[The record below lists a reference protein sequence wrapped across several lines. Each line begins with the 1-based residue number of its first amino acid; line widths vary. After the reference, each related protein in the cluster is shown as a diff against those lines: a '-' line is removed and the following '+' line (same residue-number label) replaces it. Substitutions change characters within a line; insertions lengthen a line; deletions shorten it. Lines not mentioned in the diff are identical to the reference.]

1 MKYDWIDAYLLA
13 KKGVQKDFKAEWNWL
28 RYMVGDKLFAAV
40 CYDDKTNR
48 PALITLKLTPNEGDF
63 LLREYDDIIP
73 GYYMNKT
80 HWNSVKADGDI
91 QDDMLKDLL
100 DRSYDLVLHGLS
112 KKKQAEIL
120 Q

>member
-63 LLREYDDIIP
+63 LPPERRSIP
-73 GYYMNKT
+73 AGFFCPRAKT
-80 HWNSVKADGDI
+80 V
-91 QDDMLKDLL
+91 LL
-100 DRSYDLVLHGLS
+100 HHAGLLFPPS
-112 KKKQAEIL
+112 S
-120 Q
+120 